1 MKFLKALLAIFTFLA
16 VALTGAL
23 EIQCGRCDDTPLLRG
38 IHRSGRGIQRV
49 FGAGLDLA
57 EHQCPVRIP
66 QDEVDLPHPGVII
79 VAEKLCPLLLV
90 EAGRGGLSSLAR
102 LGPAHHLPSGQ

>member
-38 IHRSGRGIQRV
+38 IHRSSRGIQRV
-49 FGAGLDLA
+49 FGAGLYLA
-57 EHQCPVRIP
+57 ENQCPVWFP
-66 QDEVDLPHPGVII
+66 QDEVDLPHPSAVVVGHQFTS
-79 VAEKLCPLLLV
+79 LLLV
-90 EAGRGGLSSLAR
+90 IPRGHSLAGAAGLS
-102 LGPAHHLPSGQ
+102 PIHHLPSGQ